1 MLLLVQA
8 QFQNIF
14 GFGFADKIG
23 EILSEFGGG
32 FFPVFTVFF
41 LAFFDFFAV
50 FKRFSY
56 FPCRFN
62 MDTGRGAVTPN
73 HAVNDFS
80 GLR

>member
-50 FKRFSY
+50 FKRFAY
-56 FPCRFN
+56 FPGRFN
-62 MDTGRGAVTPN
+62 MDTRRGAVPAYN
-73 HAVNDFS
+73 GVNDLTR
-80 GLR
+80 LR

>member
-50 FKRFSY
+50 FKRFTYLS
-56 FPCRFN
+56 CRFN
-62 MDTGRGAVTPN
+62 MDTCRGAITAYN
-73 HAVNDFS
+73 GVNDFS

>member
-23 EILSEFGGG
+23 EILSELSGG

-50 FKRFSY
+50 FKRFAY

-62 MDTGRGAVTPN
+62 MERAGEPYRRTTAFMTFL
-73 HAVNDFS
+73 A
-80 GLR
+80 